1 MHSRWL
7 DGSERTAGYARVR
20 REGSGRRAPARGS
33 RHAGTGLAACE
44 SAVLAC
50 APMST
55 PDTAPTHAVA
65 LDLGGTDLKFARV
78 GRDGALLESGAVPA
92 RALEGHD
99 VLLGVMLD
107 AARALKPGACAVGLG
122 CPGVIHP
129 GTGALV
135 DVTTH
140 LSLPRD
146 FPLAGHLARELGMAV
161 HADNDANAAAL
172 GEALAGA
179 AKGASVSVTMTV
191 GTGVG
196 CGIVVDGR
204 VLRGAW
210 GGGGE
215 IAHAGLGSTGP
226 RCNCGVEGC
235 LEPLAGG
242 EGLVHRAREAGLEA
256 TGARDVFAAAAG
268 GNATAARLVEAMAD
282 ALGRQVAVVVQVVNP
297 EVVVIG
303 GGVAAA
309 GPEWLDRVRA
319 AVRRYAQPSHTN
331 ALRIVPA
338 ALGNR
343 AGITGAGLLAWQ
355 RWGDAKG

>member
-1 MHSRWL
+1 MP
-7 DGSERTAGYARVR
+7 AGYD
-20 REGSGRRAPARGS
+20 GRPPGGRAPW
-33 RHAGTGLAACE
+33 
-44 SAVLAC
+44 AVLAC
-50 APMST
+50 PPMSAAS
-55 PDTAPTHAVA
+55 PGPTHAVA
-65 LDLGGTDLKFARV
+65 LDLGGTDLKFARIA
-78 GRDGALLESGAVPA
+78 RDGAALETGCVPA
-92 RALEGHD
+92 RALEGHG
-99 VLLGVMLD
+99 VLLGVIED
-107 AARALKPGACAVGLG
+107 AARALLPGACAVGIG

-129 GTGALV
+129 RTGALV

-146 FPLAGHLARELGMAV
+146 FPLSAHLASALGVPV

-179 AKGASVSVTMTV
+179 AKGASVSATFTV

-210 GGGGE
+210 GGAGE
-215 IAHAGLGSTGP
+215 IAHAGLNAGGP
-226 RCNCGVEGC
+226 ACACGVEGC

-242 EGLVHRAREAGLEA
+242 GGLVRRAREAGLA
-256 TGARDVFAAAAG
+256 ASGARDVFAAAASG
-268 GNATAARLVEAMAD
+268 DTAAARLVATMAD
-282 ALGRQVAVVVQVVNP
+282 ALGRQIAVVVQVVNP
-297 EVVVIG
+297 ELVVVG
-303 GGVAAA
+303 GGVAGA
-309 GPEWLDRVRA
+309 GEAWLESVRA

-343 AGITGAGLLAWQ
+343 AGITGAGLIAWR
-355 RWGDAKG
+355 RWAESDD